1 MSLALTPSAFSAN
14 EIRLEDF
21 LDLEKFPIHDLTSD
35 KRAALVAQSRKDL
48 DKWGCAYVRGFIIPA
63 AIHKMKEEAFRIMD
77 GARRAHAWVN
87 PYLTKEDTSL
97 PEDHPKRFFEERTS
111 SFINSDLLE
120 GDSILRMIYDSDV
133 MVHFVSDCLNVGPI
147 YRWAEPLGRN
157 PYSVMKNG
165 DYFPWHFDGN
175 DFTVSILVNE
185 SEEGGDF
192 EYAPDIRSPNNECFN
207 DVKAVLHGV
216 REKVRVLSLKTGD
229 LQIFKGRYSM
239 HRVTVTKGESPRII
253 ALPTYVTN
261 PYLVNRPHH
270 AEAFYG
276 RSMSI
281 HHERNL
287 ERTDNLTD

>member
-207 DVKAVLHGV
+207 DVKTVLHGA

>member
-1 MSLALTPSAFSAN
+1 MSVISTPSAFSAH

-21 LDLEKFPIHDLTSD
+21 LDLERFPIHDLTCE
-35 KRAALVAQSRKDL
+35 KRAKLVAQCRQSL
-48 DKWGCAYVRGFIIPA
+48 EKWGCAHVPDFIIPP
-63 AIHKMKEEAFRIMD
+63 AIKKMKEEAFRIMD

-87 PYLTKEDTSL
+87 PYLTKEDTRL
-97 PEDHPKRFFEERTS
+97 PEDHPTRFFEERTS

-157 PYSVMKNG
+157 PYSVMKDG

-175 DFTVSILVNE
+175 DFTVSILVSE
-185 SEEGGDF
+185 AEEGGDF
-192 EYAPDIRSPNNECFN
+192 EYAPDIRSANNECFD
-207 DVKAVLHGV
+207 DVGAVLHGA

-239 HRVTVTKGESPRII
+239 HRVTTTQGQSPRII

-276 RSMSI
+276 RSMAI

-287 ERTDNLTD
+287 ERVDNLTD